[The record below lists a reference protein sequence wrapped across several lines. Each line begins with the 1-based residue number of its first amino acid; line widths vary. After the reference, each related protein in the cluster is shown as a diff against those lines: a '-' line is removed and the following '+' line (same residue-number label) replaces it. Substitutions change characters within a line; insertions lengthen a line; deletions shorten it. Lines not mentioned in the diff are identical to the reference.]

1 MPGPP
6 AASNHPAES
15 TPPVATAH
23 PAASK
28 ALLRIRGLSVGFGGP
43 PVIEGIDLAVEAG
56 QFVSLIGPSGSGK
69 TSILRVVTGLLEP
82 LQGTVDLGVALGDV
96 GFLFQD
102 DALLPWRTARQNVA
116 LGLRIRDVPPA
127 DADARADHWLATLGL
142 AGYGDRFPA
151 QLSGGQRKRVAIA
164 QVLALRPRLLL
175 MDEPFAAL
183 DAIVRTRITQEL
195 LDWVERDR
203 LTVLLVTHD
212 LEEAICASDVVAVL
226 GHGPRATMR
235 ARHAVDIPR
244 PRDVLDAKRHPAF
257 GPLLRTLWND
267 LTAEAPPSL
276 ATDGETPGRM
286 TSLPEGSAEGS
297 PSPPAAGGEPVGRP
311 DVPGD
316 SVESSPSPTAAA
328 GEPVDRSGVPADSVE
343 RPPSTTA
350 TDEGG
355 R

>member
-1 MPGPP
+1 MPSTAEPGPP
-6 AASNHPAES
+6 DAP
-15 TPPVATAH
+15 AH
-23 PAASK
+23 PAASESGPPD
-28 ALLRIRGLSVGFGGP
+28 APACLAVPETLLRVRGLSVGFGGP
-43 PVIEGIDLAVEAG
+43 PIIEGIDLDVGAG
-56 QFVSLIGPSGSGK
+56 RFVSLIGPSGSGK

-82 LQGTVDLGVALGDV
+82 LRGTVELGVAPQDV

-116 LGLRIRDVPPA
+116 LGLRIRDLPPA
-127 DADARADHWLATLGL
+127 DADARADHWLSRLGL

-195 LDWVERDR
+195 LDWVEREH

-212 LEEAICASDVVAVL
+212 LEEAISASDTVTVL

-244 PRDVLDAKRHPAF
+244 PRDVLEARRHPAF
-257 GPLLRTLWND
+257 GPLLRTLWDD
-267 LTAEAPPSL
+267 LTEEDPPS
-276 ATDGETPGRM
+276 P
-286 TSLPEGSAEGS
+286 
-297 PSPPAAGGEPVGRP
+297 
-311 DVPGD
+311 
-316 SVESSPSPTAAA
+316 
-328 GEPVDRSGVPADSVE
+328 VPADE
-343 RPPSTTA
+343 AAR
-350 TDEGG
+350 
-355 R
+355 